1 MYCTAACCIIGWCG
15 VCGPGANW
23 PGGSTGHIIEY
34 VWGPLGGCP
43 CGGPGGGCW
52 YVAGGAPA
60 GDCGWPPCG

>member
-1 MYCTAACCIIGWCG
+1 MLAGCISGWCG
-15 VCGPGANW
+15 VCA

-60 GDCGWPPCG
+60 GDCGW